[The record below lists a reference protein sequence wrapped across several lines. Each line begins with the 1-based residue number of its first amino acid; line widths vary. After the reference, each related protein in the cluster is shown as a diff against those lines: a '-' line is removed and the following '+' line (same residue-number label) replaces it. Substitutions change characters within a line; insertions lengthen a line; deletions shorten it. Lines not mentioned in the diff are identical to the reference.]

1 MRRRSNYCERSIN
14 IRSVRLSNVG
24 CGQCADGW
32 PLEKPLCRVKNTKNR
47 DYHYLMEITN
57 AKIKPASMLC
67 PLLL

>member
-32 PLEKPLCRVKNTKNR
+32 PLERTLCRVKNSRSAFKET
-47 DYHYLMEITN
+47 MEISVLQ
-57 AKIKPASMLC
+57 K
-67 PLLL
+67 